1 MYTLF
6 LTPETVDLLGD
17 NNSRQLLS
25 WASCVQRSATASI
38 SDLHHMI
45 AVEQD
50 VYVAK
55 GYLL

>member
-6 LTPETVDLLGD
+6 LTPETLDLLG
-17 NNSRQLLS
+17 NKNSRQLHL
-25 WASCVQRSATASI
+25 WPSCVQRSATASI
-38 SDLHHMI
+38 SDLHRMI

-50 VYVAK
+50 VYAAK